1 MVEILDYVEKRKEV
15 IKKEVSTFNRK
26 PKLSVIQ
33 IGDDK
38 ASSSYVKSKKKLC
51 EEIGIIFE
59 HVHIKDYENISTQ
72 DIMVEIFKA
81 NTNSDGVIL
90 QLPIPDKYDVEKLQ
104 KYISLET
111 DVDGFLTDS
120 IFTPCTPKGILD
132 WLDYNKY
139 NLEGKYVTV
148 IGRSKIVGKPLV
160 NLLIDRGATVTC
172 CNSKTK
178 DLRKHTCNADV
189 VVSAVGEAKFLDSS
203 YFTNTELVIDVGINR
218 NENGKLCGDVDYQDV
233 TSKLENIYVTPTP
246 NGTGRLTTLSLIENT
261 IEAYKMKT
269 VLAHWQMEK

>member
-269 VLAHWQMEK
+269 VLAHCQMEK